1 MGGPLAAGG
10 PAAAVMSSRAIASDW
25 KISNISSFNQL
36 QCNLKL
42 IIKLKLQFQINCNR
56 LWISMTP
63 AIAILH
69 LVRTNTRGNHIPMRM
84 RKQSINLH
92 HVDACMGILFAV
104 ISYLS

>member
-1 MGGPLAAGG
+1 
-10 PAAAVMSSRAIASDW
+10 
-25 KISNISSFNQL
+25 
-36 QCNLKL
+36 
-42 IIKLKLQFQINCNR
+42 
-56 LWISMTP
+56 MTP